1 VSEDNYAALRAA
13 LRKPMFSPCNTEG
26 VKCPAIFRELLADL
40 DAQSPVVEPLM
51 VATVEDGMMTAVA
64 IEPDSTEVARLKEEL
79 LQRDIIITAVRD
91 AINKKGYM
99 PFYHDSVMKRHRREW
114 PALWKALDRLVAKH
128 A

>member
-40 DAQSPVVEPLM
+40 
-51 VATVEDGMMTAVA
+51 
-64 IEPDSTEVARLKEEL
+64 EPDSTEVARLKEEL